1 MNLFAPNISLICT
14 WWLYYSLTDL
24 EIHIFWNLQTTVLF
38 LIPVVL
44 IFVIF
49 LVFKFQLFVT
59 LKKIHVPLS
68 RYFDI
73 NFISY
78 RSSHPKV
85 FCRKGTL
92 KSSTNFTVLTR
103 VSIFN
108 SVITEAV
115 LGLLQHP
122 RWGALW

>member
-1 MNLFAPNISLICT
+1 MNLFAPNILLICT

-24 EIHIFWNLQTTVLF
+24 EIHIFWNLQTLLF
-38 LIPVVL
+38 PIQVVL

-49 LVFKFQLFVT
+49 WFLNSSFL
-59 LKKIHVPLS
+59 LHSKKIHVPLS

-78 RSSHPKV
+78 RSSHSKV

-92 KSSTNFTVLTR
+92 KSFTNFTVLTR

-108 SVITEAV
+108 SVITEVV